1 MITREKALEFV
12 QTNMQNQNLRRHCY
26 AVEAVMKALA
36 KKFGDNEET
45 WGIAGLLHDAD
56 YELIKNTP
64 KEHLKKTVEWLK
76 ENDSDQSIIDAVVAH
91 GYGYVDWAPKPK
103 NKMEWSIYCCDELTG
118 FIVAVALVKGKKL
131 ANVEVESVLKKFP
144 AKAFAAAVNREQIKM
159 CEKELNI
166 PLNKFVE
173 ITLSAMKEI
182 HEALGL

>member
-1 MITREKALEFV
+1 MITRDKAWEFV
-12 QTNMQNQNLRRHCY
+12 QENMQNQNLRRHCL
-26 AVEAVMKALA
+26 AVEAVMKSLA
-36 KKFGDNEET
+36 KHFNENEEM

-76 ENDSDQSIIDAVVAH
+76 ENGGDKTIINAVVAH
-91 GYGYVDWAPKPK
+91 GWGYVDWAPKPK

-118 FIVAVALVKGKKL
+118 FIIAVALVKGKIL
-131 ANVEVESVLKKFP
+131 ANVDVDSVLKKFP

-159 CEKELNI
+159 CENELGI
-166 PLNKFVE
+166 PLNKFVD

-182 HEALGL
+182 HQALGL